1 MAKINRRRALL
12 GTGLLAAAPV
22 LLHATEAR
30 DGQKPAGPP
39 AGPLRAVGLRAE
51 RIALPL
57 GLEVPEPSL
66 SWALESRARRVVQSA
81 YRITAASSR
90 ERLLAAPPDL
100 WDSGV
105 VRTDRCF
112 DVRYAGRTLV
122 SAQRVWWRVQVWDGH
137 GRAGS
142 PSEPAWFEMGLLQPS
157 DWQAE
162 WLDIESP
169 EERAD
174 RAAGLHWIW
183 TDAPPL
189 AAQPQQFRYSFELPA
204 GVRRARLWLSAK
216 DDLLGV
222 WIDGHPLALPAE
234 RPWGSMQD
242 LPLPVTPGRHV
253 IAVSG
258 RADPGT
264 FMPGTGG
271 ALAALVKIWHGDGTL
286 ERLDSG
292 PSWRASQTAP
302 PHWMRADFDDSAWAH
317 AQPAATA
324 PPCDPRPPRPAMFAR
339 RDFTITRP
347 IARAR
352 LYATALGAYEP
363 SINGQRLGT
372 ARLAPEITVASDHV
386 LYQCYDATALLHSG
400 TNTIGALI
408 GDGWY
413 ASAFT
418 WNNERYALAGSPR
431 RFLAQLVIEYTDGER
446 DVIVTDS
453 RWQLA
458 ESMIHA
464 AEIYNGEEYDA
475 RLERPGWN
483 APGYDAADWRAATV
497 GERPRERLVAQV
509 DPPIRAL
516 QMLAVRAVS
525 EPRPGVYVCDF
536 GQNFAGWCRL
546 HVTGPAGTR
555 VRLRHAEILHPDGTI
570 NTANLRAAQ
579 ATDHYTLRGDP
590 HAEIYNGEEYDARLE
605 RPSWNAPGYDAA
617 DWRAATVAERPRE
630 RLVAQVD
637 PPIRALQMLAVRT
650 VSEPRPGVYV
660 CDFGQNFA
668 GWCRL
673 HVTGAA
679 GTRVRLRHAE
689 ILHPDGTINTANL
702 RAAQATDHYTLR
714 GDPHGEVYEPHFTY
728 HGFRYVE
735 ITGYPGV
742 PTRESLDGI
751 VAHTDA
757 AETGA
762 LELEQPIAQQIWHNA
777 LWSQRSNFFGVPT
790 DCPQRDERMGWMGD
804 IQVFLDAAAFN
815 MDVDSFIRR
824 FLGEIRAGQT
834 PDGAFPIV
842 TPQPLS
848 FPELVTAGWSDA
860 GVILP
865 WTLYRR
871 YGDTGVIAQNW
882 APMQRWVDYVAQ
894 ANPDFIW
901 RHRRGLDLG
910 DWLSVVS
917 TDPDVAPNPA
927 QATTPKTLVATA
939 YWARCAGMMAE
950 MAAAIGHPEQ
960 AQRYERMQQRI
971 RAAFQKAFVRADGT
985 VGNGSQTSYALALR
999 FGLVPPALRMRAGAH
1014 LAANVASRGNLLS
1027 TGFLGTPCLLDALA
1041 DSGQAHLAVTLL
1053 LQTRYPSW
1061 GYMIEHGATTMWER
1075 WNGNAVDQSMNSFN
1089 HYALGAVVGFMYR
1102 RLGGID
1108 AAAPGFRRIQVDPLF
1123 DPRIPRVR
1131 AHYDSCLGRIDTEL
1145 EGGAQGL
1152 TRLRLRV
1159 PANSSAQVSLPGRGH
1174 DWRADGQPLRTA
1186 VLRAV
1191 RPRVGAFDAEFGS
1204 GIYELTRD

>member
-242 LPLPVTPGRHV
+242 LPLPVTSGRHV

-271 ALAALVKIWHGDGTL
+271 ALAAMVKIWHGEGTL

-302 PHWMRADFDDSAWAH
+302 PHWMGADFDDRAWAH

-339 RDFTITRP
+339 RDFIITRP

-363 SINGQRLGT
+363 YINGQRLGT
-372 ARLAPEITVASDHV
+372 ARLAPEITVARDHV
-386 LYQCYDATALLHSG
+386 LYQCYDATALLHCG
-400 TNTIGALI
+400 TNAIGALI

-413 ASAFT
+413 ASAFS

-458 ESMIHA
+458 ESMIRA

-483 APGYDAADWRAATV
+483 APGYDAAEWRAATV

-546 HVTGPAGTR
+546 HV
-555 VRLRHAEILHPDGTI
+555 
-570 NTANLRAAQ
+570 
-579 ATDHYTLRGDP
+579 
-590 HAEIYNGEEYDARLE
+590 
-605 RPSWNAPGYDAA
+605 S
-617 DWRAATVAERPRE
+617 
-630 RLVAQVD
+630 
-637 PPIRALQMLAVRT
+637 
-650 VSEPRPGVYV
+650 
-660 CDFGQNFA
+660 
-668 GWCRL
+668 
-673 HVTGAA
+673 GAA

-689 ILHPDGTINTANL
+689 ILHPDGTINTSNL

-714 GDPHGEVYEPHFTY
+714 GDPHGEIYEPHFTY

-735 ITGYPGV
+735 ITGFPGV
-742 PTRESLDGI
+742 PTRESLDGV

-871 YGDTGVIAQNW
+871 YGETGVIQQNW
-882 APMQRWVDYVAQ
+882 SPMQRWVDYVAQ

-917 TDPDVAPNPA
+917 TDPQVAPNPA

-939 YWARCAGMMAE
+939 YWARCAAMMAE
-950 MAAAIGHPEQ
+950 MAGAIGHPEQ
-960 AQRYERMQQRI
+960 AQRYGRMHQSI
-971 RAAFQKAFVRADGT
+971 RAAFQQAFVRADGT

-999 FGLVPPALRMRAGAH
+999 FGLVPPALRLRAGAH

-1159 PANSSAQVSLPGRGH
+1159 PANSSAQVSLPGRAH
-1174 DWRADGQPLRTA
+1174 EWRADGQPLRTA

-1191 RPRVGAFDAEFGS
+1191 QPRVGAFAAEFGS

>member
-137 GRAGS
+137 GRAGP

-271 ALAALVKIWHGDGTL
+271 ALAAMVKIWHGEGTL

-292 PSWRASQTAP
+292 PSWRTSQTAP
-302 PHWMRADFDDSAWAH
+302 PHWMGADFDDRAWAH

-339 RDFTITRP
+339 RDFIITRP

-363 SINGQRLGT
+363 YINGQRLGT
-372 ARLAPEITVASDHV
+372 ARLAPEITVARDHV
-386 LYQCYDATALLHSG
+386 LYQCYDATALLHCG
-400 TNTIGALI
+400 TNAIGALI

-413 ASAFT
+413 ASAFS

-458 ESMIHA
+458 ESMIRA

-483 APGYDAADWRAATV
+483 APGYDAAEWRAATV

-546 HVTGPAGTR
+546 HV
-555 VRLRHAEILHPDGTI
+555 
-570 NTANLRAAQ
+570 
-579 ATDHYTLRGDP
+579 
-590 HAEIYNGEEYDARLE
+590 
-605 RPSWNAPGYDAA
+605 S
-617 DWRAATVAERPRE
+617 
-630 RLVAQVD
+630 
-637 PPIRALQMLAVRT
+637 
-650 VSEPRPGVYV
+650 
-660 CDFGQNFA
+660 
-668 GWCRL
+668 
-673 HVTGAA
+673 GAA

-689 ILHPDGTINTANL
+689 ILHPDGTINTSNL

-714 GDPHGEVYEPHFTY
+714 GDPHGEIYEPHFTY

-735 ITGYPGV
+735 ITGFPGV
-742 PTRESLDGI
+742 PTRESLDGV

-871 YGDTGVIAQNW
+871 YGETGVIQQNW
-882 APMQRWVDYVAQ
+882 SPMQRWVDYVAQ

-917 TDPDVAPNPA
+917 TDPQVAPNPA

-939 YWARCAGMMAE
+939 YWARCAAMMAE
-950 MAAAIGHPEQ
+950 MAGAIGHPEQ
-960 AQRYERMQQRI
+960 AQRYGRMHQSI
-971 RAAFQKAFVRADGT
+971 RSAFQQAFVRADGT

-999 FGLVPPALRMRAGAH
+999 FGLVPPALRLRAGAH

-1159 PANSSAQVSLPGRGH
+1159 PANSSAQVSLPGRAH
-1174 DWRADGQPLRTA
+1174 EWRADGQPLRTA

-1191 RPRVGAFDAEFGS
+1191 QPRVGAFAAEFGS

>member
-1 MAKINRRRALL
+1 MTKISRRRALL
-12 GTGLLAAAPV
+12 GTGMLAAAPV
-22 LLHATEAR
+22 LLRAAEPQNERAR
-30 DGQKPAGPP
+30 PARSRE
-39 AGPLRAVGLRAE
+39 PLRAVHLRVE
-51 RIALPL
+51 RIEQPL
-57 GLEVPEPSL
+57 GLEMPQPGF
-66 SWALESRARRVVQSA
+66 SWALESRARRAVQSA

-90 ERLLAAPPDL
+90 ERLQTAQPDL

-105 VRTDRCF
+105 VRTDRCL
-112 DVRYAGRTLV
+112 DVRYAGRTLT
-122 SAQRVWWRVQVWDGH
+122 SAQRVWWRVQVWDGRD
-137 GRAGS
+137 RAGP
-142 PSEPAWFEMGLLQPS
+142 PSELSWFEMGLLQPS

-162 WLDIESP
+162 WLDIEDS

-174 RAAGLHWIW
+174 RLTGVHWIW
-183 TDAPPL
+183 SDAPPL
-189 AAQPQQFRYSFELPA
+189 APQPQQFRYGFELPA

-216 DDLLGV
+216 DDLLAV
-222 WIDGHPLALPAE
+222 WVDGEPLALPDE

-271 ALAALVKIWHGDGTL
+271 ALAALVKIWHADGTV
-286 ERLDSG
+286 ERLSSG
-292 PSWRASQTAP
+292 PQWRASQTAP
-302 PHWMRADFDDSAWAH
+302 QGWMHADFDDRSWAQ

-324 PPCDPRPPRPAMFAR
+324 PPCDPRPPRPAVFAR
-339 RDFTITRP
+339 RDFVITKP
-347 IARAR
+347 VARAR

-363 SINGQRLGT
+363 HINGQRLGT
-372 ARLAPEITVASDHV
+372 ARLSPEITVARDHV
-386 LYQCYDATALLHSG
+386 LYQCYDVTALVHPGANAL
-400 TNTIGALI
+400 GALI

-413 ASAFT
+413 ASAFS
-418 WNNERYALAGSPR
+418 WNNERYSLAGSPR
-431 RFLAQLVIEYTDGER
+431 RFLAQLVVDFTDGARE
-446 DVIVTDS
+446 VLVTDS
-453 RWQLA
+453 SWKLA
-458 ESMIHA
+458 ESMILA
-464 AEIYNGEEYDA
+464 SEIYNGEEYDA
-475 RLERPGWN
+475 RLEQPGWDN
-483 APGYDAADWRAATV
+483 PGYDASRWRTATV

-516 QMLAVRAVS
+516 RMLAVRTVT

-546 HVTGPAGTR
+546 HVQGPAATR
-555 VRLRHAEILHPDGTI
+555 VRLRHAEILHPNGMIDTS
-570 NTANLRAAQ
+570 NLRAAK
-579 ATDHYTLRGDP
+579 
-590 HAEIYNGEEYDARLE
+590 
-605 RPSWNAPGYDAA
+605 
-617 DWRAATVAERPRE
+617 
-630 RLVAQVD
+630 
-637 PPIRALQMLAVRT
+637 
-650 VSEPRPGVYV
+650 
-660 CDFGQNFA
+660 
-668 GWCRL
+668 
-673 HVTGAA
+673 
-679 GTRVRLRHAE
+679 
-689 ILHPDGTINTANL
+689 
-702 RAAQATDHYTLR
+702 ATDHYTLR
-714 GDPHGEVYEPHFTY
+714 GDPHGEMYEPHFTY

-735 ITGYPGV
+735 ITGFPGV
-742 PTRESLDGI
+742 PTRENLDG
-751 VAHTDA
+751 VVVHTDA

-762 LELEQPIAQQIWHNA
+762 LELDQPIAQQIWHNA

-815 MDVDSFIRR
+815 MDVDAFIRR

-842 TPQPLS
+842 TPQPAS

-871 YGDTGVIAQNW
+871 YGDTSVIAENW
-882 APMQRWVDYVAQ
+882 PHMQRWVDYVAQ

-901 RHRRGLDLG
+901 RRRRGLDLG
-910 DWLSVVS
+910 DWLSVIS
-917 TDPDVAPNPA
+917 TNPDVAPNPA
-927 QATTPKTLVATA
+927 EATTPKTLVATA
-939 YWARCAGMMAE
+939 YWARCAAMMAE
-950 MAAAIGHPEQ
+950 MAEALGHADE
-960 AQRYERMQQRI
+960 AQRYGRMRERILM
-971 RAAFQKAFVRADGT
+971 AFQNAFVRADGT

-999 FGLVPPALRMRAGAH
+999 FGLVPPPLRLRAGAH
-1014 LAANVASRGNLLS
+1014 LAANVAGRGNLLS

-1041 DSGQAHLAVTLL
+1041 DSGQAHLAITLL

-1075 WNGNAVDQSMNSFN
+1075 WNGNAVDRSMNSFN

-1108 AAAPGFRRIQVDPLF
+1108 AAAPGFRRIQIDPLF

-1131 AHYDSCLGRIDTEL
+1131 AHYDSCVGRIDTEL

-1152 TRLRLRV
+1152 TRLRLRI
-1159 PANSSAQVSLPGRGH
+1159 PANSSAQVHLPGEPH
-1174 DWRADGQPLRTA
+1174 QWRADGQPLRTA
-1186 VLRAV
+1186 VLRAI
-1191 RPRVGAFDAEFGS
+1191 RPRAGAFDAELGS

>member
-1 MAKINRRRALL
+1 MARINRRRALL
-12 GTGLLAAAPV
+12 GTGLLAVAPV
-22 LLHATEAR
+22 LLNAAEAH
-30 DGQKPAGPP
+30 GEEPCAAQSL
-39 AGPLRAVGLRAE
+39 GPLRAVALRAE
-51 RIALPL
+51 RIELPL
-57 GLEVPEPSL
+57 GLEVTEPSL
-66 SWALESRARRVVQSA
+66 SWALESRARRAMQSA
-81 YRITAASSR
+81 YRITAATSR
-90 ERLLAAPPDL
+90 ERLVAAQPDL

-105 VRTDRCF
+105 VSTDRCF
-112 DVRYAGRTLV
+112 DVRYRGRTLL

-137 GRAGS
+137 GRAGP
-142 PSEPAWFEMGLLQPS
+142 PSEPAWFEMGLLHSS

-174 RAAGLHWIW
+174 RAVGLHWIW
-183 TDAPPL
+183 SDAPPL
-189 AAQPQQFRYSFELPA
+189 APQPQQFRYGFNLPP

-242 LPLPVTPGRHV
+242 LPLPVTPGRHI

-271 ALAALVKIWHGDGTL
+271 ALAALIKIWHGDGTL
-286 ERLDSG
+286 ERLGSG
-292 PSWRASQTAP
+292 PSWRVSQTAP
-302 PHWMRADFDDSAWAH
+302 PDWMRADFDDRSWRQ

-339 RDFTITRP
+339 REFLISEPIT
-347 IARAR
+347 RAR

-363 SINGQRLGT
+363 HINGQRLGT
-372 ARLAPEITVASDHV
+372 ARLSPEITVASDHV
-386 LYQCYDATALLHSG
+386 LYQCYEATDLLHSG
-400 TNTIGALI
+400 TNAIGALI

-431 RFLAQLVIEYTDGER
+431 RFLAQLVIDYASGER
-446 DVIVTDS
+446 NVLVTDS

-458 ESMIHA
+458 ESMIRT
-464 AEIYNGEEYDA
+464 AEIYNGEDYDA
-475 RLERPGWN
+475 RRERPGWD
-483 APGYDAADWRAATV
+483 APGYDASGWRAAAV
-497 GERPRERLVAQV
+497 G
-509 DPPIRAL
+509 
-516 QMLAVRAVS
+516 
-525 EPRPGVYVCDF
+525 
-536 GQNFAGWCRL
+536 
-546 HVTGPAGTR
+546 
-555 VRLRHAEILHPDGTI
+555 
-570 NTANLRAAQ
+570 
-579 ATDHYTLRGDP
+579 
-590 HAEIYNGEEYDARLE
+590 
-605 RPSWNAPGYDAA
+605 
-617 DWRAATVAERPRE
+617 ERPRE

-673 HVTGAA
+673 HVTGPA

-689 ILHPDGTINTANL
+689 ILHPDGMINTANL
-702 RAAQATDHYTLR
+702 RAAKATDHYTLR
-714 GDPHGEVYEPHFTY
+714 GDPHGEMYEPHFTY

-735 ITGYPGV
+735 ITGFPGV
-742 PTRESLDGI
+742 PTRESLDGV

-762 LELEQPIAQQIWHNA
+762 LEIEQPIAQQIWHNA

-842 TPQPLS
+842 TPQPRS

-871 YGDTGVIAQNW
+871 YGETSVIAQNW
-882 APMQRWVDYVAQ
+882 SHMQRWVDYVAQ

-901 RHRRGLDLG
+901 HRRRGLDLG

-917 TDPDVAPNPA
+917 TNPDVAPNPA
-927 QATTPKTLVATA
+927 EATTPKTLVATA
-939 YWARCAGMMAE
+939 YWARCAAMMAE
-950 MAAAIGHPEQ
+950 MATALGHAEP
-960 AQRYERMQQRI
+960 ARRYERMHRRI
-971 RAAFQKAFVRADGT
+971 RTAFQQAFVQADGT

-999 FGLVPPALRMRAGAH
+999 FGLVPPALRLRAGTH

-1041 DSGQAHLAVTLL
+1041 DNGQAHLAITLL

-1075 WNGNAVDQSMNSFN
+1075 WNGNVVDQSMNSFN

-1108 AAAPGFRRIQVDPLF
+1108 AAAPGFRRIQVNPLF

-1131 AHYDSCLGRIDTEL
+1131 AHYESCLGRIDTEI

-1159 PANSSAQVSLPGRGH
+1159 PANSSAQVHLPGH
-1174 DWRADGQPLRTA
+1174 PHEWRADGQSLRAAALRTA
-1186 VLRAV
+1186 Q
-1191 RPRVGAFDAEFGS
+1191 PRDGAFDTEFGS